1 MRSYQKLINEMNL
14 GRCVLIDGAT
24 ATELERR
31 GVPQIKNAWN
41 GGGALSHPE
50 ILQDIHQQ
58 YIKTG
63 ARVIISNTFANCKH
77 TLEDA
82 DQLHNFRRLNS
93 RGVSIAID
101 ARIKEKKTDVLVAA
115 GISYWSFIDRYPGL
129 HELEKNITEQVFI
142 MKEAGADLVMLE
154 MMVDIDRM
162 MVAIDSVKKAEL
174 PVWVGLSCKPNIIG
188 EMCLLNGEKLSHALN
203 YLKSNNV
210 DLVNIMHT
218 DVRFVEDCLDI
229 VQEEWDGLCGV
240 YAHSGNMKGSEW
252 TFDDVI
258 SPVVYTNYVSKWI
271 KRKINLV
278 GGCCGITTDH
288 MLHLSKTLFN

>member
-1 MRSYQKLINEMNL
+1 MRRYKKLINEMKS
-14 GRCVLIDGAT
+14 GSCVLIDGAT

-58 YIKTG
+58 YIRSG

-82 DQLHNFRRLNS
+82 NQVHNFHKLNS
-93 RGVSIAID
+93 RGVSLAIE
-101 ARIKEKKTDVLVAA
+101 ARIAEKKPDVLVAA
-115 GISYWSFIDRYPGL
+115 GISYWSFIDRHPAL
-129 HELEKNITEQVFI
+129 HLLEKNITEQVFI

-162 MVAIDSVKKAEL
+162 LVAIESVKKAKL
-174 PVWVGLSCKPNIIG
+174 PVWVGLSCKPNISG
-188 EMCLLNGEKLSHALN
+188 EMCLLNGEKLSNALN
-203 YLKSNNV
+203 HLKSYAV

-218 DVRFVEDCLDI
+218 DVRFVEACLDI
-229 VQEEWDGLCGV
+229 VQREWNGFCGV

-252 TFDDVI
+252 TFNDVI
-258 SPVVYTNYVSKWI
+258 APDVYTNYVSRWI
-271 KRKINLV
+271 DRKINLV

>member
-1 MRSYQKLINEMNL
+1 MNL

-101 ARIKEKKTDVLVAA
+101 ARIEEKKTDVLVAA

-129 HELEKNITEQVFI
+129 HELEK
-142 MKEAGADLVMLE
+142 KYG
-154 MMVDIDRM
+154 
-162 MVAIDSVKKAEL
+162 
-174 PVWVGLSCKPNIIG
+174 
-188 EMCLLNGEKLSHALN
+188 
-203 YLKSNNV
+203 
-210 DLVNIMHT
+210 T
-218 DVRFVEDCLDI
+218 DTYFED
-229 VQEEWDGLCGV
+229 
-240 YAHSGNMKGSEW
+240 
-252 TFDDVI
+252 
-258 SPVVYTNYVSKWI
+258 
-271 KRKINLV
+271 
-278 GGCCGITTDH
+278 
-288 MLHLSKTLFN
+288 KT